1 MEDVKINLKFTKFI
15 ISKMISSLIR
25 KKIKS
30 DVKIIVNDLDL
41 HNNNGEVIFSLSV
54 NGSMKEVDFDNLIS
68 KV

>member
-25 KKIKS
+25 KKLKS

-54 NGSMKEVDFDNLIS
+54 NGSMKEVDFDNLMS

>member
-15 ISKMISSLIR
+15 ISKMISNLIR
-25 KKIKS
+25 KKTKS

>member
-25 KKIKS
+25 KKLKS
-30 DVKIIVNDLDL
+30 DVKIKVNDLEL
-41 HNNNGEVIFSLSV
+41 YNNNGEVIFSLSV
-54 NGSMKEVDFDNLIS
+54 NGSMKEVDFDNLMS

>member
-25 KKIKS
+25 KKLKS